1 MKKFT
6 VLSIAMCFA
15 ITTYSGD
22 RSGRITHFKNK
33 YVSIDFDTVYV
44 DCDLDLGSMILL
56 DDTYYIFSRRMF
68 DMANFRD
75 WTDKFYA
82 FSRTGE
88 KLSETDISQIFNS
101 YYYLHSQNDT
111 LVAQIGSRKRAST
124 LYFDKRGQKWK
135 PFGKVDSPLFEDEN
149 YYVTSSCSGE
159 WGGTIFFKDKRSGT
173 IYEGSSTCPV
183 KVTEYNGKYYV
194 SNFLGHMRG
203 HSTLYETEDPRNMSI
218 YTGDRPKADK
228 LIGQRECKST
238 EGMKKWLDIIGSSRT
253 MELLS
258 SFVRNDRLLHLYSD
272 GDDVYICQL
281 TDGDSVIRNV
291 KNSRIQNVYRFKTP
305 MSNNP
310 WIKFSRTNYHQ
321 LHLHTDRGN
330 VGVIM
335 EITPAAI
342 LVHYVIRRTSSLP
355 VHDME

>member
-1 MKKFT
+1 MKKFA
-6 VLSIAMCFA
+6 VLFIATYFA
-15 ITTYSGD
+15 ATAYCSD
-22 RSGRITHFKNK
+22 RPGRVTHFKNK

-68 DMANFRD
+68 DMTNFRD

-82 FSRTGE
+82 FSKTGE
-88 KLSETDISQIFNS
+88 RLSETDISQVFNS
-101 YYYLHSQNDT
+101 YYYLHCQNDT
-111 LVAQIGSRKRAST
+111 LVARIGSRKRAKT
-124 LYFDKRGQKWK
+124 LYFDKHKQNWK
-135 PFGKVDSPLFEDEN
+135 PFREAESPLFEDET

-159 WGGTIFFKDKRSGT
+159 WGGTVFFRDKRSGT

-183 KVTEYNGKYYV
+183 KVTEYKGKYYV

-203 HSTLYETEDPRNMSI
+203 HSTLYEIEDPRNMSI
-218 YTGDRPKADK
+218 YTGDRPKADN
-228 LIGQRECKST
+228 LINQRECKST
-238 EGMKKWLDIIGSSRT
+238 EGMKKWLDIIGRSRT

-258 SFVRNDRLLHLYSD
+258 SFVRNNRLLHLYSD
-272 GDDVYICQL
+272 NNDVYICQL
-281 TDGDSVIRNV
+281 ADGDSVIDEA
-291 KNSRIQNVYRFKTP
+291 KNSRIQHVYRFKTP

-321 LHLHTDRGN
+321 LHLHTDQSD

-335 EITPAAI
+335 EITPSTI
-342 LVHYVIRRTSSLP
+342 FVHYIIRKNRRPADS
-355 VHDME
+355 